1 MIIITSIREKD
12 LDAAKNLF
20 LQSRLSTFTWSNASK
35 FELSD
40 FDIQTKDEVIYV
52 ALSDEQVIGFVSVW
66 AIDNFV
72 HHLYVDERFFNQKVG
87 TLLLKTVIEKF
98 GLPIRL
104 KCDENNSKAI
114 SFYSKRGF
122 LEIGRGE
129 SETGKYLLLELNKI
143 IE

>member
-1 MIIITSIREKD
+1 MIIITNIRERD
-12 LDAAKNLF
+12 IDAAKNLF
-20 LQSRLSTFTWSNASK
+20 LQSRLSTFTWSDVSK

-40 FDIQTKDEVIYV
+40 FEVQTKDEVIYV
-52 ALSDEQVIGFVSVW
+52 ALSDDQVIGFVSVW

-72 HHLYVDERFFNQKVG
+72 HHLYVDERYYNQKVG
-87 TLLLKTVIEKF
+87 TLLLKTVIDQF

-114 SFYSKRGF
+114 LFYTKRGF
-122 LEIGRGE
+122 LAIDRGE
-129 SETGKYLLLELNKI
+129 SETGKYLLFELNKM